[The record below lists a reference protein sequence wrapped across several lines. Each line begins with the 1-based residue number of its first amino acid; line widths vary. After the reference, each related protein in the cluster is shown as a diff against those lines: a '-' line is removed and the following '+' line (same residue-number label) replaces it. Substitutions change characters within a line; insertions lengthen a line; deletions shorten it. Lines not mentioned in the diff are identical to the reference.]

1 MLLNMSI
8 IEQLFSEWQS
18 LQPLKNEDQKRLDRK
33 FMLEFNFNSNHIEG
47 NTLTY
52 GQTEFLLLFGRV
64 VNNAN
69 MRDLEEMKASN
80 VGLQMVKEEAKEKD
94 HHLTEYF
101 IRTLHKTLLREDYDV
116 TVSMPNGSYS
126 TYTVHAGTYKTRP
139 NSVISRTGETFEYAS
154 PEETPSLMADLVQWY
169 NEAESEKALSP
180 IELAALFHY
189 RYIRI
194 HPFEDGNGRISRLIV
209 NYILY
214 RHGYPM
220 IVVKSI
226 DKDNYL
232 QALNECDLAT
242 GPIPTDGA
250 RATIKQITPF
260 VLYLSRCLEQS
271 LKVCIK
277 AAKGESIEEPTDFDK
292 ELSLIEQNIRKDN
305 NQSENYDLIQ
315 ERINVFNNFH
325 RNLAVKLLDA
335 LKPVHRFFNEVNAG
349 YFISKFKD
357 GIRLDGYFSVDSN
370 TPLIREEL
378 TEKKI
383 KILSDAQSILLHI
396 DFAGVK
402 SQYDMKD
409 ISFILKADVLLD
421 LTSYSF
427 DGYQYSYGTYP
438 DMQIIEDYI
447 SKTKELVLSKIRKAI
462 RQDI

>member
-1 MLLNMSI
+1 MSA
-8 IEQLFSEWQS
+8 IEQLFSEWRS
-18 LQPLKNEDQKRLDRK
+18 LQPLKDEDQERLDRK

-64 VNNAN
+64 VDNAN

-80 VGLQMVKEEAKEKD
+80 VGLQMVKEEAKEKE

-116 TVSMPNGSYS
+116 TVSMPNGSYN

-139 NSVISRTGETFEYAS
+139 NSVISRTGERFEYAS
-154 PEETPSLMADLVQWY
+154 PEETPSLMADLIQWY
-169 NEAESEKALSP
+169 NEAENENVLSP

-209 NYILY
+209 NYILA

-232 QALNECDLAT
+232 QALNECDLAI
-242 GPIPTDGA
+242 GPIPSDGA
-250 RATIKQITPF
+250 QATIKQIFPF
-260 VLYLSRCLEQS
+260 VSYLSRCLEQS

-292 ELSLIEQNIRKDN
+292 ELSLIEQNIRKDK
-305 NQSENYDLIQ
+305 NQNKNFDLIE
-315 ERINVFNNFH
+315 ERINVFNYFH
-325 RNLAVKLLDA
+325 RVLAEKIKVA
-335 LKPVHRFFNEVNAG
+335 LKPVHRFFNEVSSG
-349 YFISKFKD
+349 YYISKFKD
-357 GIRLDGYFSVDSN
+357 GIRYGGYFSVDSE
-370 TPLIREEL
+370 TPLIK
-378 TEKKI
+378 EKIPEKNI
-383 KILSDAQSILLHI
+383 KILSDAQSILFDI
-396 DFAGVK
+396 YFSGVK
-402 SQYDMKD
+402 TQYDMKD
-409 ISFILKADVLLD
+409 ITIHLKVNVIFD

-427 DGYQYSYGTYP
+427 DDHQYVYGTYP
-438 DMQIIEDYI
+438 DMQLIEDYI
-447 SKTKELVLSKIRKAI
+447 SKTKELVLTKIKKAI
-462 RQDI
+462 RKED